1 MRINFYAT
9 LRQIT
14 GQKSVDISLPQG
26 TTVRELVE
34 IVVTRYPR
42 LRRELLDENNELYRH
57 VHVFIN
63 GRDAP
68 YLNNALD
75 SELRPDDKVDIFPA
89 VGGGSGVTKQI
100 RQIRGIP
107 LWLLREYLEEIG
119 GEAVKEDRVVGDG
132 WTASLVQMEDYQ
144 IGSLRVGQVELAI
157 EGDPKAIASLQPALE
172 KKLLRAGG

>member
-14 GQKSVDISLPQG
+14 EQKSVDISLPQG

-57 VHVFIN
+57 VHVFVN

-68 YLNNALD
+68 YLKSTLD

-89 VGGGSGVTKQI
+89 VGGGSGMLTEI
-100 RQIRGIP
+100 RKIRGIP

-119 GEAVKEDRVVGDG
+119 GKAVEEDRVVGDG
-132 WTASLVQMEDYQ
+132 WTATLVQMKDYQ
-144 IGSLRVGQVELAI
+144 IGSLRVGQVELTI
-157 EGDPKAIASLQPALE
+157 EGNQEAITSLQPALE
-172 KKLLRAGG
+172 KKLVRAGG